1 VREWRQACEP
11 WEGWRCKGSRR
22 YRHAKCLVIAAQASS
37 AFSIAATGGIGRLIL
52 ALRDAEDGGNL
63 LRMASSPAPETKR
76 EEALVALGR
85 REAAQ
90 RQRAAEKV
98 EENKELKKERNA
110 YKAALR
116 ESEEERAKGSP
127 MEKVIMGVSL
137 GAGVA
142 AGGAAQHY

>member
-1 VREWRQACEP
+1 
-11 WEGWRCKGSRR
+11 
-22 YRHAKCLVIAAQASS
+22 
-37 AFSIAATGGIGRLIL
+37 
-52 ALRDAEDGGNL
+52 
-63 LRMASSPAPETKR
+63 MASSPAPETKR

-142 AGGAAQHY
+142 AGGAAQHYGLDKTALPSWAKKGLLPTAGGLGFVVGILVPGPLGNGIAALSLGLAAGSGAVSVTKKLTS